1 MGTAMKFATKDGDR
15 PTVLVVE
22 DEFIIALDLSET
34 VRDLGLRVE
43 GPFADKENA
52 FIAIDRHMPDCAILD
67 VKTADGEVYPLAD
80 ALADAGV
87 PLIFHSGHI
96 APKELAERYPQAQTC
111 AKPCPPDQLITMI
124 GCAIEAAAIT
134 H

>member
-1 MGTAMKFATKDGDR
+1 MAMKYRER

-34 VRDLGLRVE
+34 VRDLGFKVE

-52 FIAIDRHMPDCAILD
+52 FIAIDQHMPDCAILD

-87 PLIFHSGHI
+87 PIIFHSGHV
-96 APKELAERYPQAQTC
+96 PPTEVAERYPSARAC
-111 AKPCPPDQLITMI
+111 AKPCPPDRLIDMI
-124 GCAIEAAAIT
+124 SDALEESPTLT

>member
-1 MGTAMKFATKDGDR
+1 MAAMKFATKDGHR

-34 VRDLGLRVE
+34 VRDLGFKVE
-43 GPFADKENA
+43 GPFADNQNA
-52 FIAIDRHMPDCAILD
+52 FVAIDEELPDCAILD
-67 VKTADGEVYPLAD
+67 VKIADGEVYPLAD

-96 APKELAERYPQAQTC
+96 PPVEIAERYPQAQAC
-111 AKPCPPDQLITMI
+111 AKPCPPDRLISMI
-124 GCAIEAAAIT
+124 GCAIEEAETT

>member
-1 MGTAMKFATKDGDR
+1 MKFATKDGHR

-34 VRDLGLRVE
+34 VRDLGFKVE
-43 GPFADKENA
+43 GPFSDKENA
-52 FIAIDRHMPDCAILD
+52 FVAIDRDLPDCAILD
-67 VKTADGEVYPLAD
+67 VKIADGEVYPLAD

-96 APKELAERYPQAQTC
+96 PPREIAERYPRAQAC
-111 AKPCPPDQLITMI
+111 AKPCPPGQLISMI
-124 GCAIEAAAIT
+124 GCAIEESATT